1 MLAPA
6 PAPPTLL
13 HLPTSAVRLA
23 AIAQAAVILTHMLAR
38 QASADPLAVGVH
50 LLAFGSA
57 LALAYRP
64 AARLAAVALAFYWL
78 GRFPIELGEAM
89 AGARG
94 ASAWVAPAEALTLAC
109 AAAAVAFDTGSI
121 GARQSRAALQGAV
134 SVMLLLFGYIHATE
148 AATIAGLI
156 PAWFPLPAV
165 APYATATV
173 MMLAGAALW
182 IPRAMPA
189 AICGVAAMFVSWL
202 PVVHAPRLAAAP
214 ADVGEW
220 AFAAMALALA
230 GSLLVLL
237 TTSPVRRPGRG

>member
-6 PAPPTLL
+6 SA
-13 HLPTSAVRLA
+13 LPTRLRLPTWAVRLA
-23 AIAQAAVILTHMLAR
+23 AIAQAAVILTQMLAR
-38 QASADPLAVGVH
+38 PASADPLAVGVH

-64 AARLAAVALAFYWL
+64 PTRLAAMALAFYWL

-89 AGARG
+89 AGADG
-94 ASAWVAPAEALTLAC
+94 APAWIAPAEALTLAC
-109 AAAAVAFDTGSI
+109 AAAAIAFDTGSM

-134 SVMLLLFGYIHATE
+134 SIMLLLFGYIHATD

-165 APYATATV
+165 APYATAAV

-182 IPRAMPA
+182 VPRVMPA
-189 AICGVAAMFVSWL
+189 AICGVVAMFVAWL
-202 PVVHAPRLAAAP
+202 PVVHAPHLAATP

-220 AFAAMALALA
+220 VFAAMALALA

-237 TTSPVRRPGRG
+237 ATSPARRPG